1 MINFYVT
8 LCLVLIYI
16 NSFLDMEI
24 TFEFLKTMHMRI
36 SALSVWDQNSHE
48 AQEFPYSFYV
58 KKYCLFF

>member
-24 TFEFLKTMHMRI
+24 TFEFLKTVYMRDTNF
-36 SALSVWDQNSHE
+36 V
-48 AQEFPYSFYV
+48 
-58 KKYCLFF
+58 CLGSEQS